1 MALRLL
7 EAVIPAAHAQEP
19 RIDISSPA
27 IKRLT
32 ASMEQRHRRLQPHY
46 ESGAI
51 GLTRDALIEVRDLG
65 SVPLA
70 QRGEVRQ
77 LVAAENNDRNALYRE
92 IAVANEHPE
101 WEDQIRDVFAERW
114 IGNARPGWYSQN
126 EAGEWVRKSA
136 HRGLEPGPVPL
147 RHRAAAVRVAPLAPG
162 RCGFPA
168 PAGSAGRA
176 LVRPMEGTR
185 HGRFTVPRG
194 RHPLPRRPRG
204 VGGTAGTDPPGGG
217 AGGPRRGPARL

>member
-1 MALRLL
+1 MKSLTLLPLLALVAGCVTINVYFPAVAAERAADRIIQDVWGEDGAPPEGREETPEGEDSTSSAAAPPVALRLL

-51 GLTRDALIEVRDLG
+51 GLTRNALIEVRDLG

-77 LVAAENNDRNALYRE
+77 LVAAENDDRNALYRE

-114 IGNARPGWYSQN
+114 IGNARPGWYYQN
-126 EAGEWVRKSA
+126 EAGEWVRK
-136 HRGLEPGPVPL
+136 
-147 RHRAAAVRVAPLAPG
+147 
-162 RCGFPA
+162 
-168 PAGSAGRA
+168 
-176 LVRPMEGTR
+176 
-185 HGRFTVPRG
+185 
-194 RHPLPRRPRG
+194 
-204 VGGTAGTDPPGGG
+204 
-217 AGGPRRGPARL
+217 